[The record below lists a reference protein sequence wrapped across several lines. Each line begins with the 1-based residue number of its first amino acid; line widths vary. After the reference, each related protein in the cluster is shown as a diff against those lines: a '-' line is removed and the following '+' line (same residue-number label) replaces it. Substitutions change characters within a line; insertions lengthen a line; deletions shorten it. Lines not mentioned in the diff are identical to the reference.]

1 MKHVA
6 YLLLPAMLIFVLTVP
21 AAESWKGAISDK
33 MCGADH
39 HGQDPVQCTRTCVKN
54 GGAYVF
60 VVSKDKIFDIE
71 NQKDAK
77 ISELLYKFAGKTV
90 TVTGSLSADG
100 KSVKV
105 ETIK

>member
-1 MKHVA
+1 VM
-6 YLLLPAMLIFVLTVP
+6 
-21 AAESWKGAISDK
+21 
-33 MCGADH
+33 
-39 HGQDPVQCTRTCVKN
+39 N
-54 GGAYVF
+54 GGAFVF
-60 VVSKDKIFDIE
+60 VVSMDKIFEIE